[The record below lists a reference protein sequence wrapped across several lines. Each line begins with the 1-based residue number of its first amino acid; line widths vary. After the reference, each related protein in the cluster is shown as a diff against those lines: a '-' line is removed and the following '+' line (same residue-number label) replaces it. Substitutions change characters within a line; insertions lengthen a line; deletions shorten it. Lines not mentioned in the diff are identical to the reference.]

1 MRTLFVLL
9 ALAPFVAADDRLDSK
24 DVSKRLAAIEAIRA
38 EGGEAAESLLL
49 EALEDDD
56 WEVVHR
62 AVDALGERG
71 SEASLEPLVAMAI
84 KGPVRKIRLAAA
96 ESLKKLNAVSAA
108 EAIAKRM
115 KTKDVVAVAEALE
128 VLAQPASAELFLKLA
143 KDRGKDPVKR
153 LYGMRGLAVLGRV
166 EDIELFV
173 KAQKDPDYRVRAAAL
188 AGLAATGES
197 AAASPLREG
206 LKNEELPAVMVRR
219 HIAGLRELMQRMTDD
234 RKRKLAGSMCA
245 RSLGMAG
252 KGKIDA
258 RFARLLG
265 SLGRAD
271 APIGPV
277 DQYLE
282 ALSGSGLAH
291 QDAEVR
297 AATVMALARLGD
309 VDSYERIGATAQQ
322 DSDERVRFHS
332 LRAAVKMRKAGA
344 QKLMIDRLRYEKS
357 AMVREEAAAMLGRY
371 RVKEGFPALRKALE
385 DSHWE
390 VVVSAAISLGK
401 LRDPT
406 ALAPLVELCS
416 HKDWRIR
423 GAGLAGLGWMQ
434 NHEAVDHLIA
444 ALRDKEPAV
453 AATAREF
460 LRHISGEKLPIA
472 TKPWHDW
479 WERKRKIFV
488 FRNMEEE
495 LKQAKKYGYA
505 LQPRKVYEDLD
516 VIVLQ
521 TRRGGDNIQY
531 LLEDYGI
538 EHRIVRAAS
547 VDKAALHP
555 HALFVANCPGEIVKK
570 DVERLQWFVRAGGYM
585 FASCWAL
592 THTVQACFPD
602 VVQKLHTRAQ
612 VVDTVASER
621 CPVKSPFTEG
631 VFDGTTIPL
640 WELVGSH
647 LIDVID
653 PERFEVLLDSPECAT
668 RWGDGNLAG
677 WFSIGHGTVLDS
689 ANHFDMQGMRQA
701 KVRTETD
708 RMAFAVDHLGYD
720 YEELRKLRAEG
731 VFLKQPIAVKRT
743 RDLSIFRF
751 ITTFVRQKRLADQ
764 Q

>member
-1 MRTLFVLL
+1 MRTLFVLI

-24 DVSKRLAAIEAIRA
+24 DVAKRLAAIEAIRA
-38 EGGEAAESLLL
+38 EGGEAAEALLI
-49 EALEDDD
+49 EALGDDD

-62 AVDALGERG
+62 AVEALGERG
-71 SEASLEPLVAMAI
+71 SSKAVTELVAMAI

-96 ESLKKLNAVSAA
+96 GSLKKLDAAAAA
-108 EAIAKRM
+108 EALARRM
-115 KTKDVVAVAEALE
+115 KTKDVIAVAEALE
-128 VLAQPASAELFLKLA
+128 ILAQPESADLFMKLA
-143 KDRGKDPVKR
+143 KDRGKDATKR
-153 LYGMRGLAVLGRV
+153 LYGMRGLAALGRA
-166 EDIELFV
+166 EDMELLV
-173 KAQKDPDYRVRAAAL
+173 KAFKDPDFRVRAAAV
-188 AGLAATGES
+188 AGLAATGEPG
-197 AAASPLREG
+197 AASPLREG
-206 LKNEELPAVMVRR
+206 LKDPEMPAVMVRR
-219 HIAGLRELMQRMTDD
+219 HIAGLRTLMLGMTDEK
-234 RKRKLAGSMCA
+234 KRRLTGSMCA
-245 RSLGMAG
+245 RSLGMSG
-252 KGKIDA
+252 KGAVDA

-271 APIGPV
+271 APVGPV
-277 DQYLE
+277 KEYLA
-282 ALSGSGLAH
+282 ALSGSGLSH
-291 QDAEVR
+291 SDAEVR
-297 AATVMALARLGD
+297 GAAVMALARLGN

-322 DSDERVRFHS
+322 DSNERVRFHA
-332 LRAAVKMRKAGA
+332 LRAAVQMRKAGA

-357 AMVREEAAAMLGRY
+357 PMVREEAAALLGRF
-371 RVKEGFPALRKALE
+371 RVKEGFNSLRKALE
-385 DSHWE
+385 DAHWE

-401 LRDPT
+401 LRDPQ
-406 ALAPLVELCS
+406 ALAPLVEICS

-423 GAGLAGLGWMQ
+423 GAGVAGLGWMQ

-460 LRHISGEKLPIA
+460 LRHISGEKLPIS

-479 WERKRKIFV
+479 WERKRKVFV
-488 FRNMEEE
+488 FRKREEE

-521 TRRGGDNIQY
+521 TRRGGDNIQD
-531 LLEDYGI
+531 LLEEYGI
-538 EHRIVRAAS
+538 EHRIIRAAS
-547 VDKAALHP
+547 VEKAALHP

-621 CPVKSPFTEG
+621 CPVNSPFTAG
-631 VFDGTTIPL
+631 VFDNTTIPL

-647 LIDVID
+647 LIDVLD

-689 ANHFDMQGMRQA
+689 ANHFDMQGMRQTRP
-701 KVRTETD
+701 KTEKE

-720 YEELRKLRAEG
+720 YEELRKLRGEG

-751 ITTFVRQKRLADQ
+751 ITTFVRQKRLADEQ
-764 Q
+764 